1 MANINV
7 KCTFCDAT
15 LSVAAELNGKLAHC
29 PICNKDFTVQAEVT
43 DVFNPATAPIQV
55 QPLPSSEPGQANCNT
70 PQTADAPN
78 PAVPPVPNTFMPQ
91 NNQIPVN
98 GNPTQPCYQPGFIP
112 QNMVK
117 TYLVESIL
125 VTLLC
130 CMPLGVIAIVFAA
143 HAGSLLA
150 MQQYQ
155 LALKSAET
163 AKKWMLA
170 SLICGIVFSLL
181 YAAAT
186 LVSAAAQNTL

>member
-1 MANINV
+1 
-7 KCTFCDAT
+7 
-15 LSVAAELNGKLAHC
+15 
-29 PICNKDFTVQAEVT
+29 
-43 DVFNPATAPIQV
+43 
-55 QPLPSSEPGQANCNT
+55 
-70 PQTADAPN
+70 
-78 PAVPPVPNTFMPQ
+78 
-91 NNQIPVN
+91 
-98 GNPTQPCYQPGFIP
+98 
-112 QNMVK
+112 MVK